1 MLVGLL
7 LRCYKSQKVNKNK
20 CIFVKNN
27 KMAETLNTDVAAEVN
42 ITARRND
49 TFKLLLE
56 VKDSQGVTMDLNNLN
71 TSSTSAQGFDC
82 PEYQGKMTILSS
94 SGEEILSVFSEV
106 WNDAQEHATQY
117 DVDHPKS
124 RPPSSTASG
133 YWTGTS
139 AGNNLG
145 INLLSQSGP
154 GGSGDNKVAIMIPYD
169 YMDFQ
174 SGEYKYDLQIRYKN
188 NTTNIL
194 EYTTWLYGKFTL
206 RADITQ

>member
-1 MLVGLL
+1 MLVGLPL
-7 LRCYKSQKVNKNK
+7 KYLARRKVNKNK

-27 KMAETLNTDVAAEVN
+27 KMAETLNTDIAAEVN

-56 VKDSQGVTMDLNNLN
+56 VKDSNGATMDLNDLN
-71 TSSTSAQGFDC
+71 TASTTAQGFDC

-106 WNDAQEHATQY
+106 WNDAQEHASDY

-124 RPPSSTASG
+124 RTPSSTASG
-133 YWTGTS
+133 FWTGSS
-139 AGNNLG
+139 AGNDLG
-145 INLLSQSGP
+145 INLLSQTGAA
-154 GGSGDNKVAIMIPYD
+154 GNKVAIMIPYD

-174 SGEYKYDLQIRYKN
+174 SGEYKYDLQIRYKSN
-188 NTTNIL
+188 STNIL
-194 EYTTWLYGKFTL
+194 EYITWLYGTFTL